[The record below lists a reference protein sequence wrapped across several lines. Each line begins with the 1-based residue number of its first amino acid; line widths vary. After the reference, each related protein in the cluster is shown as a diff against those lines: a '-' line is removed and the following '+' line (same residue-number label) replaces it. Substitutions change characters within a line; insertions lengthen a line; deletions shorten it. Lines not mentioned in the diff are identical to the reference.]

1 MRMMRVKASV
11 VAACVVT
18 QGIVFAVSSGAGL
31 DLQSASA
38 VWLFDDGA
46 GNTAKDLTGNG
57 NDGELIQGP
66 KWVDGKFGGALEFA
80 GGYVVVEEPVG
91 LPLLWEPRTVMAW
104 FQLARVE
111 EGRKNELMG
120 FGPFNSPGWFGAVIA
135 GGDPQGVDLGGGKTS
150 GVGHDNTNW
159 RVQFL
164 APWKLDT
171 KWHHFAMAL
180 PVGERTKAD
189 QLKIYLDG
197 EPLVGR
203 MVGAKSQ
210 IVLTAA
216 GPVLIGVGSMRQAG
230 HFHGIIDDVA
240 IFPREL
246 TAEEIASVALQGLV
260 GARDVSPQEKL
271 ATAWGSIKAQ

>member
-18 QGIVFAVSSGAGL
+18 QGMVFAVSSGAGL

-46 GNTAKDLTGNG
+46 GKTAKDISGKG
-57 NDGELIQGP
+57 NDGELTNNP
-66 KWVDGKFGGALEFA
+66 KWVDGKFGGALEFG

-91 LPLLWEPRTVMAW
+91 LPIQWEPRTVMVW
-104 FQLARVE
+104 FKLAEV
-111 EGRKNELMG
+111 GGDNELIG
-120 FGPFNSPGWFGAVIA
+120 FGPFNSPGWFGVFIA
-135 GGDPQGVDLGGGKTS
+135 SESAL
-150 GVGHDNTNW
+150 GHDNTNW

-164 APWKLDT
+164 ADWEPDT
-171 KWHHFAMAL
+171 EWHHFAVAL
-180 PVGERTKAD
+180 PPGERTKLD
-189 QLKIYLDG
+189 QLKLYLDG

-203 MVGAKSQ
+203 MVGAKTQ

-216 GPVLIGVGSMRQAG
+216 GPVLIGIGSMRQAA
-230 HFHGIIDDVA
+230 HFNGIIDDVA

-246 TAEEIASVALQGLV
+246 TAEEIESVALKGLV
-260 GARDVSPQEKL
+260 GAREVSPQEKL
-271 ATAWGSIKAQ
+271 ATAWGSIKAR